1 MPSTACAA
9 TPMAP
14 AARSQTKA
22 SSATRSGRLFLLEL
36 SGDRIHSMNPDGST
50 ARASSQIAT
59 SPMAPSWMR
68 KLVTSIAELEAQRDE
83 ILLGLIELR
92 TKRSETVAP
101 YTVAAE

>member
-1 MPSTACAA
+1 
-9 TPMAP
+9 
-14 AARSQTKA
+14 
-22 SSATRSGRLFLLEL
+22 
-36 SGDRIHSMNPDGST
+36 
-50 ARASSQIAT
+50 
-59 SPMAPSWMR
+59 MR

>member
-1 MPSTACAA
+1 
-9 TPMAP
+9 
-14 AARSQTKA
+14 
-22 SSATRSGRLFLLEL
+22 
-36 SGDRIHSMNPDGST
+36 
-50 ARASSQIAT
+50 
-59 SPMAPSWMR
+59 MAPSWMR